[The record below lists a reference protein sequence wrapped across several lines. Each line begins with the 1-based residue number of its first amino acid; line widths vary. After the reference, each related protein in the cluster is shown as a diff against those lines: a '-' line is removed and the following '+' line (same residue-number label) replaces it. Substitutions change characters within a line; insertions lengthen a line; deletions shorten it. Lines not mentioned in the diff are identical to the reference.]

1 MHNPIGI
8 LEMADGLTDWHHR
21 NVAAAEELQASHHIM
36 SLEGTI
42 NNESNYYL
50 IVRDGYSPTILV
62 RKIEGQPESQPRG
75 IHTPMY

>member
-36 SLEGTI
+36 SL
-42 NNESNYYL
+42 
-50 IVRDGYSPTILV
+50 
-62 RKIEGQPESQPRG
+62 
-75 IHTPMY
+75 